1 MASTGCQK
9 GKQTPAESY
18 DPNDYEHVVS
28 KRPVADSTVRKT
40 IAEDIVGKT
49 KLDQFLKDADFEL
62 EKLLASKTHAIT
74 TKRGWLVELLSVGI
88 ESLFEKCVKS
98 GNQAKRRSWIRIIAI
113 KMKAA
118 TLCSVAS

>member
-1 MASTGCQK
+1 MASTGCQT

-28 KRPVADSTVRKT
+28 KRPVADSMVRKT
-40 IAEDIVGKT
+40 IAEYIVGKT
-49 KLDQFLKDADFEL
+49 KVDQFLKDADFEL

-88 ESLFEKCVKS
+88 EAPHGTTLEFRVFDKDVEI
-98 GNQAKRRSWIRIIAI
+98 AKLEFKGDVLTAREIR
-113 KMKAA
+113 
-118 TLCSVAS
+118 